1 MMRHMRTT
9 LTLDE
14 DIARIAKELAHEQ
27 NKSLGTVISELA
39 RKGLTAGTPYTRTK
53 KSSLPAFFVR
63 EDSPPITLSDVKR
76 DEDEA

>member
-1 MMRHMRTT
+1 MMPLMRTT

-14 DIARIAKELAHEQ
+14 DIARIARELAHEQ

-39 RKGLTAGTPYTRTK
+39 RKGLTAGTPYTRNRK
-53 KSSLPAFFVR
+53 NALPTFVVR
-63 EDSPPITLSDVKR
+63 EDSPRITLSDVKR